1 MGKVRNEAKSLGYL
15 DTPEQLWEYYLDK
28 VRRNLHVGLCFSP
41 VGDAFRFRARQF
53 PGLINCTSIDWFH
66 EWPEDALIGVAGRF
80 LAEIEFPSEE
90 LAASIAQHMANVHLS
105 VGAKNLEFRERE
117 RRYNYTTPT
126 SFLELINFYKGL
138 LGAKRDKVQD
148 QINRLEQGL
157 AIMDNTNARVALL
170 KQELD
175 VKMADVE
182 VEKEKTNVLIEE
194 VGRESNIA
202 EGEEKV
208 AKEQEDATNLVANE
222 AKAAKAAA
230 DKELAAAIPAME
242 QAKEAVN
249 CLTPKAIQEF
259 KSYQSVKPEVQAVTD
274 ACLILLGEKSRA
286 KLTWPNGQ
294 KMMNNPKA
302 FLEKLAAYDKDNIP
316 DWALTDLEPILAQP
330 TMNKAAMMQKSEAA
344 ANLCSFVVNVV
355 AYNKIYRV
363 VRPLMEGAAAAEQL
377 AKEKLEELAIVQ
389 ERVAEIVAKVN
400 GLKANL

>member
-230 DKELAAAIPAME
+230 DTELAAAIPAME

-316 DWALTDLEPILAQP
+316 DWALADLEPILAQP

-377 AKEKLEELAIVQ
+377 AKEKLEELAVVQ